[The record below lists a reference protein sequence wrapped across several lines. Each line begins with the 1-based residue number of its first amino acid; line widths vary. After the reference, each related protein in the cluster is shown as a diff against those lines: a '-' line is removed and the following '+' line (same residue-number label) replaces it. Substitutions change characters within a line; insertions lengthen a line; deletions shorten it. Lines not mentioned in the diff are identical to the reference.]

1 MSTRTTISSNYLSQ
15 RILEKC
21 GKKIRVYVNEIGGI
35 MIPCDSLK
43 TAKAVQQ
50 ILEEEK
56 HIEAVSREP
65 TVYAH
70 DSSVRG
76 LNKTKD
82 FNHDR

>member
-1 MSTRTTISSNYLSQ
+1 
-15 RILEKC
+15 
-21 GKKIRVYVNEIGGI
+21 